1 MKQPFVRSIEESF
14 TTTDY
19 TECLAKDRRQSQRS
33 GSQGA
38 SSLFAVCD
46 MNDSI
51 CLSRGRRAGKKERTI
66 SPAKSMTKR
75 QALQVS
81 LKIGYLAYDA
91 LQVTDDI

>member
-1 MKQPFVRSIEESF
+1 VRYERFNLLEPWSF
-14 TTTDY
+14 
-19 TECLAKDRRQSQRS
+19 
-33 GSQGA
+33 
-38 SSLFAVCD
+38 
-46 MNDSI
+46 
-51 CLSRGRRAGKKERTI
+51 SRADKKERTI